1 LVSIGVFLFLI
12 NITLENMSLKKS
24 KLLLVL
30 IVSIL
35 ISSCQQKGCTDPSAL
50 NYDANAKKD
59 DNSCEYEDF
68 DKQGLLSNIANNYI
82 IPSMDN
88 YKANVITLDSLVES
102 FTQTPSEQALVDVR
116 NAWVNTLLS
125 WQDISFLDFGPANY
139 IILKEQTN
147 LFPAD
152 TVLIDSNISTGT
164 WNLDYNSNY
173 DAKGFQALDYL
184 LNKRGYTDAE
194 LVTNLTGTENSKN
207 YLNDITDDLL
217 SNINYV
223 SSEWETYKDN
233 FINDYANNSQ
243 GSAVSNM
250 INALC
255 LHYEFYVRRGKV
267 GLPLGVFNG
276 FSQQEMPELV
286 ECYHYGQS
294 LPFCKRAVTSLKNYI
309 NGVSYSS
316 EENGLGFDDYMN
328 FVNAQYNN
336 EQLSAVINNQFD
348 EILTGLNSINDPLS
362 NEVIANKA
370 DVQAVYQ
377 KMQQLVPFIKVD
389 MTSSLGVL
397 ITYQDNDGD

>member
-1 LVSIGVFLFLI
+1 MFYTKRRFLLSISVAILLI
-12 NITLENMSLKKS
+12 A
-24 KLLLVL
+24 
-30 IVSIL
+30 
-35 ISSCQQKGCTDPSAL
+35 SCQKKGCTDPTAI
-50 NYDANAKKD
+50 NYDATAKKD

-68 DKQGLLSNIANNYI
+68 DKQGLLTNIADNYI
-82 IPSMDN
+82 IPSINN
-88 YKANVITLDSLVES
+88 YKSNVITLDSLVES
-102 FTQTPSEQALVDVR
+102 FTQTPSEEALVDVR

-152 TVLIDSNISTGT
+152 TTLIEDNISSGT
-164 WNLDYNSNY
+164 WNLEYNSNY

-194 LVTNLTGTENSKN
+194 LVTYLTSSQNSKN

-217 SNINYV
+217 ANINYV
-223 SSEWETYKDN
+223 SSEWVTYKDN
-233 FINDYANNSQ
+233 FINDFETNSQ
-243 GSAVSNM
+243 GSAISNM

-255 LHYEFYVRRGKV
+255 LHYEFYLRRGKV

-294 LPFCKRAVTSLKNYI
+294 LPFCKRAVTSLHNYI
-309 NGVSYSS
+309 NGVSYSN
-316 EENGLGFDDYMN
+316 EENGLGLDDYMN
-328 FVNAQYNN
+328 FVNAEYND
-336 EQLSAVINNQFD
+336 ESLSTVIDNQFS
-348 EILTGLNSINDPLS
+348 EITTGLNSLNDPLS
-362 NEVIANKA
+362 NEVIINKA
-370 DVQAVYQ
+370 DVQVVYQ
-377 KMQQLVPFIKVD
+377 KLQQLVPYIKVD
-389 MTSSLGVL
+389 MTSALGVL

>member
-1 LVSIGVFLFLI
+1 
-12 NITLENMSLKKS
+12 MSLKKS
-24 KLLLVL
+24 KLLFFVSVVLV
-30 IVSIL
+30 IT
-35 ISSCQQKGCTDPSAL
+35 SCQKKGCTDPTAI
-50 NYDANAKKD
+50 NYDSTAEKD
-59 DNSCEYEDF
+59 DNSCQYEDF
-68 DKQGLLSNIANNYI
+68 DKQGLLTNIADNYI
-82 IPSMDN
+82 IPSINN
-88 YKANVITLDSLVES
+88 YKSNVITLDSLVES

-152 TVLIDSNISTGT
+152 TVLIEDNISSGT
-164 WNLDYNSNY
+164 WNLEFNSNY

-194 LVTNLTGTENSKN
+194 LVTSLTSSQNSKN

-217 SNINYV
+217 ANINYV
-223 SSEWETYKDN
+223 SSEWVTYKDN
-233 FINDYANNSQ
+233 FINDFETNSQ

-255 LHYEFYVRRGKV
+255 LHYEFYLRRGKV

-276 FSQQEMPELV
+276 FSQQEMPDLV

-294 LPFCKRAVTSLKNYI
+294 LPFCKRAVTSLQNYI
-309 NGVSYSS
+309 NGVSYSN
-316 EENGLGFDDYMN
+316 EENGLGLDDYMN
-328 FVNAQYNN
+328 FVNAEYNN
-336 EQLSAVINNQFD
+336 ESLSTVIDNQFS
-348 EILTGLNSINDPLS
+348 EITTGLNSLNDPLS
-362 NEVIANKA
+362 NEVITNKA

-377 KMQQLVPFIKVD
+377 KLQQLVPYIKAD
-389 MTSSLGVL
+389 MTSALGVL